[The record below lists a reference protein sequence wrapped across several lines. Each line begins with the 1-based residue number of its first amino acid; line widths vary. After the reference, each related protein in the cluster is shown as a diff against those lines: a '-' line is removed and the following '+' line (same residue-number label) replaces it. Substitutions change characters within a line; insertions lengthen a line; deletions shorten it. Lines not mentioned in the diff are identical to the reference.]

1 MLNVTAP
8 CVVAAVAQ
16 RQLKSLCCLH
26 ITDTKTTEALCRC
39 LGEYYSVKV
48 GETTSR

>member
-16 RQLKSLCCLH
+16 RQLKSLCCLL
-26 ITDTKTTEALCRC
+26 ITDTKTPRLFADV
-39 LGEYYSVKV
+39 SVNIIQ
-48 GETTSR
+48 

>member
-16 RQLKSLCCLH
+16 RQLNADIRHRSLGSPQTT
-26 ITDTKTTEALCRC
+26 TDMGSLRP
-39 LGEYYSVKV
+39 
-48 GETTSR
+48 